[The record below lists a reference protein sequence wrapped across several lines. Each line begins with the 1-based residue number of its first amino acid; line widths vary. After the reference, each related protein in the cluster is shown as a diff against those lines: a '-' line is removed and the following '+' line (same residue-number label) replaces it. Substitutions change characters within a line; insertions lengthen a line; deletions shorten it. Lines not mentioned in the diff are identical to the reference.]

1 MKPTFQS
8 RSEDKERML
17 TMVDEIYDRAYQDGR
32 AQLHAS
38 LDGFFA
44 TISREFGK
52 SLKAV
57 HEFEW
62 SAPWAAKPTA
72 SKDAGCA

>member
-1 MKPTFQS
+1 MI
-8 RSEDKERML
+8 
-17 TMVDEIYDRAYQDGR
+17 TMVDEIYDRMYQDGR

-38 LDGFFA
+38 LDHLFG
-44 TISREFGK
+44 TIGREFGK

-62 SAPWAAKPTA
+62 SAPWAAKPKAA
-72 SKDAGCA
+72 SKDVGCA